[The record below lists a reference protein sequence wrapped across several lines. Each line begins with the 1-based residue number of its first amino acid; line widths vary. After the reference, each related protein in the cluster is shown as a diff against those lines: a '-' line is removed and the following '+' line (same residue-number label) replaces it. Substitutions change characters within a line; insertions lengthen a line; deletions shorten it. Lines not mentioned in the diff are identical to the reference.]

1 MQGIRFI
8 TDDKKNIIGAQIDL
22 RTHQNTF
29 DEFFSE
35 LITGGR
41 MAGTQGVV
49 FIKDSKGN
57 IWAAQIDLRLHQ
69 NTFDEFFSELIVK
82 GAQQPVTP
90 VNPNLARTERVN
102 TVVVAARS
110 FLGTKYQ
117 TGGDSLF
124 GIDCSGLTFMAYKT
138 IGVQLPRRS
147 VDQMKSGKAVDR
159 TQLQPGDLVFFATN
173 VKEPNRI
180 NHVGLVTKA
189 GPQPSVL
196 HSSSSRGVVEEA
208 MGNNY
213 LAQMFRGAV
222 RVV

>member
-117 TGGDSLF
+117 TGGDSL
-124 GIDCSGLTFMAYKT
+124 TFMAYKT

-208 MGNNY
+208 MGNKD